1 MGDITQL
8 LQRAR
13 AGDKQ
18 AFNALFEAL
27 YPDLRR
33 IARARLAPHV
43 RGTMLDTTALVH
55 EAYLK
60 FEQAARLTPGD
71 RVHFLAYAANVMRS
85 IIVDAARAGRSQR
98 RGGDAARVT
107 LDTNVAEAAA
117 ADGEQE
123 ILDVDAAL
131 GRLAEMDE
139 RLARVVEMRYFG
151 GMTEIE
157 IGEAIGVT
165 ERTVRRDWEKARL
178 LLAAELRP

>member
-1 MGDITQL
+1 VGDITQL
-8 LQRAR
+8 L
-13 AGDKQ
+13 KQ
-18 AFNALFEAL
+18 AREGDRQAFDQLFQAL

-60 FEQAARLTPGD
+60 FEQAARLTPSD
-71 RVHFLAYAANVMRS
+71 RSHFLAYAAQVMRS

-98 RGGDAARVT
+98 RGGDAVQVT
-107 LDTNVAEAAA
+107 LDTDVAGAAA
-117 ADGEQE
+117 SGEEE

-131 GRLAEMDE
+131 QRLAQVDE
-139 RLARVVEMRYFG
+139 RLVRVVEMRYFG
-151 GMTEIE
+151 GMTEVE
-157 IGEAIGVT
+157 IGDALGVT

-178 LLAAELRP
+178 LLADELRP

>member
-8 LQRAR
+8 LRRAR
-13 AGDKQ
+13 EGDRQ
-18 AFNALFEAL
+18 AFDQLFQAL

-71 RVHFLAYAANVMRS
+71 RTHFLAYAARVMRS

-98 RGGDAARVT
+98 RGGDAVQVT
-107 LDTNVAEAAA
+107 LDTDVAEAAA
-117 ADGEQE
+117 AGEEQL
-123 ILDVDAAL
+123 LDVDAAL
-131 GRLAEMDE
+131 QRLLQVDE

-151 GMTEIE
+151 GMTEVE
-157 IGEAIGVT
+157 IGEALGVT

-178 LLAAELRP
+178 MLADELRP